1 MHPSSFQFASVTSS
15 SPVNGFSSLYTF
27 TLTLGVDTE
36 VNSLIMIN
44 VPDQIRYDNSKNFTC
59 RGLMNLVG
67 KKIKC
72 EALRAGKVYTVGVW
86 GDL

>member
-1 MHPSSFQFASVTSS
+1 M
-15 SPVNGFSSLYTF
+15 NGVSSLYTF

-36 VNSLIMIN
+36 VNSLIMVN
-44 VPDQIRYDNSKNFTC
+44 VPDEILYDNSKNFTC

-72 EALRAGKVYTVGVW
+72 EALKPGKVFTIGVW
-86 GDL
+86 GDLQN